1 MRTFTCRLQ
10 VTLTCLMVVV
20 LAGCAAAPPA
30 VDATGDD
37 GGAKSGT
44 ATHRAATGREPSPEP
59 PASLAAPAT
68 APASAMGAVLHDQA
82 REWRGVPYQWGGLS
96 EEGVDCSGLVYL
108 TFASRLGVD
117 VPRTTAALAH
127 QGRRIPKSQLRPG
140 DLVFFKTGRHQRH
153 VGIYMGHGRFLH
165 ASTSDGVRISSL
177 DNVYWRARFWEA
189 RRIPVPSPEVPS
201 APSSRARLSSQ

>member
-1 MRTFTCRLQ
+1 MWQSTCWRRA
-10 VTLTCLMVVV
+10 TLACLMMAV
-20 LAGCAAAPPA
+20 LAGCATAPPP
-30 VDATGDD
+30 VVNVEGGE
-37 GGAKSGT
+37 GGAQNS
-44 ATHRAATGREPSPEP
+44 AAVGSSPVPAGRPSSSAAA
-59 PASLAAPAT
+59 PASLATTPT
-68 APASAMGAVLHDQA
+68 SVMGAVLHDQA

-177 DNVYWRARFWEA
+177 DNVYWRTRFWEA
-189 RRIPVPSPEVPS
+189 RRIPLPSPSET
-201 APSSRARLSSQ
+201 LSSSASSAQ